1 MNDGIPDELEIA
13 KQQMVL
19 CKLQDRLLE
28 KIEIRLHAMK
38 KIARYASEHELTLV
52 ERTQQNKELEEHQS
66 IIKGLEQEYEE
77 LLKQWRNDLPL
88 Q

>member
-1 MNDGIPDELEIA
+1 MNDRIPDDLEIA
-13 KQQMVL
+13 KQELAL
-19 CKLQDRLLE
+19 CKQQDRLLE

-38 KIARYASEHELTLV
+38 KIAQYASEHELTRV

-66 IIKGLEQEYEE
+66 IIKGLEQEYGE